1 MSFINIFFVLQIMAS
16 TILPFLIL
24 IWLTNGNSMIV
35 RENVIFEQSHEIST
49 TRSRWLVTMV
59 IDLSVYDQSI
69 DKLYSALDEVNR
81 INNVLVKF
89 YDVPL
94 KDKYFQT
101 FKGLELEIINLR
113 TAQDAVYNNFQIL
126 SPLHDLTVIVVD
138 DHSYPLLVKLLVFY
152 LEQCRKMIY
161 RGYVTI

>member
-81 INNVLVKF
+81 INNVLSNSMMF
-89 YDVPL
+89 LL
-94 KDKYFQT
+94 KTNISKHL
-101 FKGLELEIINLR
+101 KG
-113 TAQDAVYNNFQIL
+113 
-126 SPLHDLTVIVVD
+126 
-138 DHSYPLLVKLLVFY
+138 
-152 LEQCRKMIY
+152 
-161 RGYVTI
+161 

>member
-81 INNVLVKF
+81 INNVLSNSMMF
-89 YDVPL
+89 LL
-94 KDKYFQT
+94 KT
-101 FKGLELEIINLR
+101 NISIHLKGM
-113 TAQDAVYNNFQIL
+113 
-126 SPLHDLTVIVVD
+126 S
-138 DHSYPLLVKLLVFY
+138 
-152 LEQCRKMIY
+152 
-161 RGYVTI
+161 

>member
-1 MSFINIFFVLQIMAS
+1 MAS

-81 INNVLVKF
+81 INNVLSNSMMF
-89 YDVPL
+89 LL
-94 KDKYFQT
+94 KTNISKHL
-101 FKGLELEIINLR
+101 KGM
-113 TAQDAVYNNFQIL
+113 
-126 SPLHDLTVIVVD
+126 S
-138 DHSYPLLVKLLVFY
+138 
-152 LEQCRKMIY
+152 
-161 RGYVTI
+161 

>member
-1 MSFINIFFVLQIMAS
+1 MPFINIFFVLQIMAS

-35 RENVIFEQSHEIST
+35 RKNVIFEQSHEIST

-81 INNVLVKF
+81 INNVLSNSMMF
-89 YDVPL
+89 LL
-94 KDKYFQT
+94 KTNISKHL
-101 FKGLELEIINLR
+101 KG
-113 TAQDAVYNNFQIL
+113 
-126 SPLHDLTVIVVD
+126 
-138 DHSYPLLVKLLVFY
+138 
-152 LEQCRKMIY
+152 
-161 RGYVTI
+161 

>member
-35 RENVIFEQSHEIST
+35 RENVIFEQSHDIST

-101 FKGLELEIINLR
+101 FKGLELEIINL
-113 TAQDAVYNNFQIL
+113 
-126 SPLHDLTVIVVD
+126 
-138 DHSYPLLVKLLVFY
+138 
-152 LEQCRKMIY
+152 
-161 RGYVTI
+161 